1 MEPYQYKEDISF
13 SNFDFQVS
21 SFNNLSRTSFP
32 VIPDHL
38 NMAPSRTEDA
48 SSLDSSSTRSTSKSA
63 SRNNN
68 PFQTLVSDLSRIL
81 GPSSGLDSSDI
92 DVQHLQRLMENYISS
107 EKDWEKYAFEDLSR
121 GYTRNLVDVGNGKSN
136 LVSHS
141 SPRAF
146 YFPDFHIHQK
156 PFVNSHQRAKSYRV
170 LREHPANPAQ
180 LILVWTPRK
189 GSPIHDHADA
199 HCLMKVLKGTLKET
213 RFDFPLNNAT
223 APHIIKETLYHEGE
237 VTYMA
242 DELGLHRISN
252 PGEEVA
258 VSLHLYTPPNAAKEG
273 CNIFNETTG
282 KRSHVTQSNFYSEFG
297 AKTGV

>member
-1 MEPYQYKEDISF
+1 
-13 SNFDFQVS
+13 
-21 SFNNLSRTSFP
+21 
-32 VIPDHL
+32 
-38 NMAPSRTEDA
+38 MAPSRTEDA
-48 SSLDSSSTRSTSKSA
+48 SSLDSSSTPSTSRSA

-68 PFQTLVSDLSRIL
+68 PFQTLVSDLSSIL

-92 DVQHLQRLMENYISS
+92 DVQNLQRLMENHLSS

-136 LVSHS
+136 L
-141 SPRAF
+141 
-146 YFPDFHIHQK
+146 
-156 PFVNSHQRAKSYRV
+156 
-170 LREHPANPAQ
+170 

-223 APHIIKETLYHEGE
+223 APQIIKETLYHEGE

-282 KRSHVTQSNFYSEFG
+282 KRSHITQNSFYSEFG